1 MTRVLDDAYE
11 TGALIS
17 PGNYAVMQ
25 TEEQI
30 DLGIQAGMEV
40 YGRDARGRVLMVPV
54 QNQTAAKRGH

>member
-25 TEEQI
+25 TDAQI
-30 DLGIQAGMEV
+30 ELGRQAGLEV
-40 YGRDARGRVLMVPV
+40 YGKDAQGRVLMVPV
-54 QNQTAAKRGH
+54 RDPRSH